1 MKVLITILIGLLVV
15 GCGKNREVTPEN
27 VIGTYERQVE
37 EGNVFR
43 MVFLKDGNMEF
54 YSEGKKLDKNSV
66 LGSNKW
72 RMEGSEIRTTN
83 KEGNGYI
90 YTIEKNG
97 DLTEAG
103 LFGVLVGRLDHSKE
117 DQITFKKIK

>member
-1 MKVLITILIGLLVV
+1 M
-15 GCGKNREVTPEN
+15 GCEKNREVTPEN

-90 YTIEKNG
+90 YTIKKNG